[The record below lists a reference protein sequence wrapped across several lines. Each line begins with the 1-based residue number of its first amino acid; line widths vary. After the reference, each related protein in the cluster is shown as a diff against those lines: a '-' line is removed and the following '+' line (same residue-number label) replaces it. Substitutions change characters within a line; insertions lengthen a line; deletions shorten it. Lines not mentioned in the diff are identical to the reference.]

1 MRRQC
6 SADPAHYDNDKTIHD
21 LPTWR
26 RKLGPRYPVTSY
38 SGRKQL
44 GSKVR
49 LAGKVES
56 RERHQP
62 RAATRHHWSGGATG
76 GARGAGGGG
85 KEVEPGFLSP
95 RKLALLLVNKS
106 NTPVDPPVSVQ
117 VPQGL
122 ISPRRSHTDER
133 RPLRARLLG
142 CLVAWGQ
149 TRFHLFKATTTPDS
163 HSTCACLCLA
173 WEPLVFKSS
182 TKCKHF
188 LIQTQKKIKK
198 RLKGKGGVTD
208 LGALF
213 MCPLP

>member
-1 MRRQC
+1 MTIQSTIRRRGK
-6 SADPAHYDNDKTIHD
+6 SLRHV
-21 LPTWR
+21 

-62 RAATRHHWSGGATG
+62 RAATRHRWSGGATG

-85 KEVEPGFLSP
+85 KEVQPGFLSP
-95 RKLALLLVNKS
+95 RKLVLLLVNKS
-106 NTPVDPPVSVQ
+106 NTPVDPQVSEQ

-122 ISPRRSHTDER
+122 ISPRRSHTDGR
-133 RPLRARLLG
+133 RPLRARLPA

-149 TRFHLFKATTTPDS
+149 TRFHLFKATTTQDS
-163 HSTCACLCLA
+163 HFPFHMCLPLSRLGPTCLQ
-173 WEPLVFKSS
+173 
-182 TKCKHF
+182 
-188 LIQTQKKIKK
+188 I
-198 RLKGKGGVTD
+198 
-208 LGALF
+208 
-213 MCPLP
+213 